1 MRVRRT
7 LALSEDVRYAD
18 TFQDGTHSTPSLNP
32 GTGRSRLEE
41 DASTTEGC
49 GLFVRDRTLVEGD
62 LLEVTAS
69 SSTTLLDSC
78 GYFTS
83 LTQAE
88 ADTAFFVTD
97 DDDSC
102 EGEGTTTLGN
112 LSYAVDGYEA
122 LYELILLL
130 GISVCLCA
138 II

>member
-1 MRVRRT
+1 VV
-7 LALSEDVRYAD
+7 SDKW
-18 TFQDGTHSTPSLNP
+18 
-32 GTGRSRLEE
+32 
-41 DASTTEGC
+41 
-49 GLFVRDRTLVEGD
+49 
-62 LLEVTAS
+62 AS

-112 LSYAVDGYEA
+112 LSYAVDGHEA